1 MDQTKITRL
10 FSKNTVQDQIHIHPK
25 FLHSNLDLAIT
36 NQIQKKVE
44 GICNKDGYAKKKS
57 VQLLKRSI
65 GLASS
70 NNTNGYVSF
79 DVLYSVD
86 VCHPYAGDIYP
97 CRVKKI
103 NKVGFLAEPIEKS
116 SPLVIVVAKQHIE
129 KKDLL
134 NVLKEGDLVFIK
146 VIGSRFDLG
155 DDKISVVGNLI
166 GLIDLDVE
174 PTVKSLLSLEETERS
189 EKSEKSGKRSKG
201 ERESSRKE
209 KTIE

>member
-1 MDQTKITRL
+1 MDLTKITRL

-65 GLASS
+65 GIASS

-86 VCHPYAGDIYP
+86 VCHPYSGDIYP

-103 NKVGFLAEPIEKS
+103 NKVGFLADPIEKP

-134 NVLKEGDLVFIK
+134 NVLKEGDLVYIK

-166 GLIDLDVE
+166 GLIDLDMDSM
-174 PTVKSLLSLEETERS
+174 VKSLLNPETAES
-189 EKSEKSGKRSKG
+189 TEKSTSKS
-201 ERESSRKE
+201 SSRRKQ